1 MQCPKCQGLMNV
13 VEHNEIDALQC
24 AGCQGIWF
32 REGSH
37 EQARHNHVIETG
49 TTNAAAAYDPV
60 RDVQCPECHQK
71 MIRMI
76 DRQQHHIHYE
86 SCPYCFGVF
95 FDAGEFR
102 DFTEYGL
109 LERMKEA
116 FLTLRNNLRH
126 S

>member
-1 MQCPKCQGLMNV
+1 MNV
-13 VEHNEIDALQC
+13 IDRDEIDALQC
-24 AGCQGIWF
+24 VACQGIWF
-32 REGSH
+32 REGTH
-37 EQARHNHVIETG
+37 EKARHSRVIDVATDAG
-49 TTNAAAAYDPV
+49 RTSSAAV

-86 SCPYCFGVF
+86 SCPYCYGVF

-102 DFTEYGL
+102 DYTEYSL

-116 FLTLRNNLRH
+116 FITLRNNLRH